1 MSLTVA
7 LLCGIIN
14 LQKTE
19 VDIKMIYN
27 ASSPLL
33 RELIDKYKTGC
44 YGEDAVARS
53 IKCSHCNAEIC
64 AGSSYFMLDDCVYC
78 MDCRENAEE
87 HILRDVTDSYIY
99 EL

>member
-7 LLCGIIN
+7 LLCGIII

-19 VDIKMIYN
+19 VDIKMIYKPT
-27 ASSPLL
+27 SPLL

-44 YGEDAVARS
+44 YGEDATAKS
-53 IKCSHCNAEIC
+53 MECSQCGGEIS
-64 AGSSYFMLDDCVYC
+64 AGNSYFMLDDCVYC
-78 MDCRENAEE
+78 MDCRETAHE
-87 HILRDVTDSYIY
+87 HILRDVADSYIY